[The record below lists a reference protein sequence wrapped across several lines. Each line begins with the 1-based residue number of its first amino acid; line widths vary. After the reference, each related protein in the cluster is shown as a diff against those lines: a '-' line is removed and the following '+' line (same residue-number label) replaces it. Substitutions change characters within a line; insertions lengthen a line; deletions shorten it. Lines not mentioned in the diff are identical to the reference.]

1 MLPPVRREPEVLMPA
16 KPSDEVIAS
25 ARQWQRWLKWLS
37 WLLPVTIS
45 LGLYAFV
52 WYRVVLTEESVEVLR
67 QASNIVFFGALA
79 SMVLGIFLYQ
89 LQSILAQQ
97 VMTSAELEK
106 KVAERTQDITEVIRQ
121 LDGQNQAL
129 KALDNQKSEFVTLV
143 SHELR
148 APLTN
153 INGGLE
159 LLLTHERDLS
169 PRTRA
174 TLQLVVAEA
183 GRLTHFVKT
192 ILDLSAI
199 EAGQLP
205 VLLEPTP
212 VAAAVQHVAGQF
224 GNLPPGRLVTDA
236 PKNLPLVNADDRFL
250 QSVIFHLVDNAL
262 KYAPDSPVW
271 ITAREFEGYVEV
283 QVKDEGPGMSPEA
296 AARLFKMFE
305 RLDVTDSQAVY
316 GYGLGLYMCKRLM
329 EALKGEISLETAE
342 GLGTTFKPEYFDN
355 PYTAFYQ
362 THTRAEVMRLREG
375 MGFRPRFATP
385 RDGIVDYAKSLKS
398 R

>member
-1 MLPPVRREPEVLMPA
+1 MLPPVRREPEVRLSG
-16 KPSDEVIAS
+16 KPPDEVIAN

-106 KVAERTQDITEVIRQ
+106 KVSERTRDITEVIRQ

-183 GRLTHFVKT
+183 ERLTHFVKT

-236 PKNLPLVNADDRFL
+236 PKNLPLVNADERFL

-271 ITAREFEGYVEV
+271 ITARESEGHVEV

-305 RLDVTDSQAVY
+305 RLGATDAQAVY

-329 EALKGEISLETAE
+329 EALKGEIRLETAE
-342 GLGTTFKPEYFDN
+342 GRGTTFCVRIPIWEEPPDS
-355 PYTAFYQ
+355 
-362 THTRAEVMRLREG
+362 EMV
-375 MGFRPRFATP
+375 
-385 RDGIVDYAKSLKS
+385 
-398 R
+398 